1 MENKSVK
8 AVIFGSWPHPGFE
21 IAVTPFGLGVLK
33 FWLRRGDR
41 SNNSLCR
48 SCLETLSLLHTFNTE
63 QPTTR
68 PRLLLFSRYTFLDH

>member
-48 SCLETLSLLHTFNTE
+48 SCLETLPFFTPSTQNNP
-63 QPTTR
+63 QPDHG
-68 PRLLLFSRYTFLDH
+68 FSCFLVIPF